1 MEIIII
7 RKKLISMEGCPGTVR
22 EVEINTIRKKLISMS
37 IICASLT
44 VQTQPSLRFHVE
56 ASLSFRNSEMDY
68 L

>member
-1 MEIIII
+1 MEINTI

-37 IICASLT
+37 IICTSLT
-44 VQTQPSLRFHVE
+44 VPTQPSPRFHVE
-56 ASLSFRNSEMDY
+56 VSLSFRNCEMDY

>member
-44 VQTQPSLRFHVE
+44 VQTQPSPRFHVE
-56 ASLSFRNSEMDY
+56 ASLSFRNREMDY